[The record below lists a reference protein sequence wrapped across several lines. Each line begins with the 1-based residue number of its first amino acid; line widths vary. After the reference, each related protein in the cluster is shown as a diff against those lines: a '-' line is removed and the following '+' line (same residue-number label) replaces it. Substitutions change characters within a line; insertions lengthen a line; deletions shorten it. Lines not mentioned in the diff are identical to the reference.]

1 MSMKIFYVEFFFKN
15 IKYNVVYNLVIDLF
29 VLEGFIFVYSKII
42 IFYCF
47 SMCYF
52 FWEVYKVFF
61 KSVFFVMKF
70 YILIYLLKCIIN

>member
-1 MSMKIFYVEFFFKN
+1 MSMKNIYVEFFFKN

-47 SMCYF
+47 SMCF
-52 FWEVYKVFF
+52 FF
-61 KSVFFVMKF
+61 
-70 YILIYLLKCIIN
+70 